1 MVEAIRKYLRAVL
14 DPVAE
19 REMEDV
25 NEEERHR

>member
-19 REMEDV
+19 REKDV